1 MGLTAVEVAGHGGES
16 LYSQPLGAK
25 GSQSSEFEANQG
37 YLVRLCL
44 KKKQTL
50 ETRKNI

>member
-1 MGLTAVEVAGHGGES
+1 MVEVAGHGGEC

-25 GSQSSEFEANQG
+25 GSQSSESEASHG
-37 YLVRLCL
+37 YLVRVCL
-44 KKKQTL
+44 KKKQTV